1 MPLRSEA
8 PGALEAV
15 RALLNTR
22 WSPRRG
28 EPDEDT
34 LDELAADPA
43 AWSAR
48 VPVPPPGQAG
58 EVDDLRALRADVR
71 EALESGAE
79 VLGGWLERHPV
90 RAGVRDGGTVEYR
103 PAADRPVPVLLAAV
117 VESVAAGTWRR
128 LKACPECAWVFYD
141 HSRNATR
148 TWCGMAVAGPNG
160 RSCGAAAKMRAYR
173 ARRAA
178 GSG

>member
-1 MPLRSEA
+1 VPLLSEA

-15 RALLNTR
+15 RSLLNTR

-34 LDELAADPA
+34 LERFAEDPG
-43 AWSAR
+43 AWLTPTGDVA
-48 VPVPPPGQAG
+48 
-58 EVDDLRALRADVR
+58 ELRALRGDVR
-71 EALESGAE
+71 VALTGAE
-79 VLGGWLERHPV
+79 VLERWLERYPV
-90 RAGVRDGGTVEYR
+90 SVRFGQAGTVTYR
-103 PAADRPVPVLLAAV
+103 PAGEEPVPALLAVIAEAV
-117 VESVAAGTWRR
+117 VAGTWRR

-173 ARRAA
+173 ARKADRPD
-178 GSG
+178 

>member
-1 MPLRSEA
+1 VPLLSKA

-22 WSPRRG
+22 WNPRRG

-34 LDELAADPA
+34 LEVFVEDPGP
-43 AWSAR
+43 WKGR
-48 VPVPPPGQAG
+48 VAP
-58 EVDDLRALRADVR
+58 EVDVAELRALRDDVRAALTQGADV
-71 EALESGAE
+71 LEK
-79 VLGGWLERHPV
+79 WLDRYPV
-90 RAGVRDGGTVEYR
+90 SVRFDRAGTVGYR
-103 PAADRPVPVLLAAV
+103 PAGEEAVPALLAVIA
-117 VESVAAGTWRR
+117 EAMATGTWRR

-173 ARRAA
+173 ARRA
-178 GSG
+178 GSAN

>member
-1 MPLRSEA
+1 VPLLSEA
-8 PGALEAV
+8 PGALETV

-34 LDELAADPA
+34 LEEGPGAWTDRIAAQG
-43 AWSAR
+43 
-48 VPVPPPGQAG
+48 PGDVA
-58 EVDDLRALRADVR
+58 ELRALRDDVR
-71 EALESGAE
+71 EALTRGAGFLE
-79 VLGGWLERHPV
+79 GWLERYPV
-90 RAGVRDGGTVEYR
+90 RVRFDPDGTVGYR
-103 PAADRPVPVLLAAV
+103 PAGDQTVPVLLAVITEAV
-117 VESVAAGTWRR
+117 ATGTWRR
-128 LKACPECAWVFYD
+128 LKACPECSWVFYD

-173 ARRAA
+173 ARRRD
-178 GSG
+178 